1 MERKTNN
8 KEIKGFNLENKIEL
22 QKSACSVCSKT
33 KSTFLK
39 QVKNK
44 K

>member
-8 KEIKGFNLENKIEL
+8 KEIKGFNLENKIEF
-22 QKSACSVCSKT
+22 QKSACSLCSKT
-33 KSTFLK
+33 ESTFLK
-39 QVKNK
+39 RVKTK